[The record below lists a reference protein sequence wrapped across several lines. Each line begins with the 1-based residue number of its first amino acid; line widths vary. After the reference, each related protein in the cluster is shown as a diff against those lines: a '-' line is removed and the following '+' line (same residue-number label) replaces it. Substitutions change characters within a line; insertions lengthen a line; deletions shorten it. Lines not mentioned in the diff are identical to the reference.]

1 MSATFTHIVALPTA
15 ALVWLGNQG
24 TRAIA
29 ALVFFG
35 IAVPPAGEL
44 LRPYVTEA
52 VFMLLVT
59 SFLRVDLGLLRDYL
73 RRPGLVL
80 AATGW
85 TMILLPLISGS
96 LCAVAG
102 FK

>member
-1 MSATFTHIVALPTA
+1 MLTTLRHIAAIPVR

-52 VFMLLVT
+52 VFLLLVA
-59 SFLRVDLGLLRDYL
+59 SFLRVKT
-73 RRPGLVL
+73 RR
-80 AATGW
+80 
-85 TMILLPLISGS
+85 
-96 LCAVAG
+96 
-102 FK
+102 

>member
-1 MSATFTHIVALPTA
+1 MSATFTHIVALPAA

-29 ALVFFG
+29 ALVFIG

-52 VFMLLVT
+52 IFLLLCV
-59 SFLRVDLGLLRDYL
+59 SFLRVDLGMLREYL

-85 TMILLPLISGS
+85 TVLAVPLISGG
-96 LCAVAG
+96 L
-102 FK
+102 